1 MIQFIKNYYNFHD
14 NRGNFVGLVNFGAW
28 REINLITSDKNS
40 IRGGHYHKNTIET
53 FIILDGEIDVKV
65 YLHNYPDQYKVYF
78 VKAGDVFMI
87 NPMVVHIFYVKTAAK
102 WINLLSNK
110 MDMDS
115 PDIYKEQ

>member
-1 MIQFIKNYYNFHD
+1 MIKFIRNYYNFHD
-14 NRGNFVGLVNFGAW
+14 DRGSFIGLVNSGTW
-28 REINLITSDKNS
+28 KEINLITSDKNS

-65 YLHNYPDQYKVYF
+65 YLPNYPDEYEVYN

-87 NPMVVHIFYVKTAAK
+87 KPMVVHTFYVKSSAK

-110 MDMDS
+110 MDMNS
-115 PDIYKEQ
+115 PDIYKQ